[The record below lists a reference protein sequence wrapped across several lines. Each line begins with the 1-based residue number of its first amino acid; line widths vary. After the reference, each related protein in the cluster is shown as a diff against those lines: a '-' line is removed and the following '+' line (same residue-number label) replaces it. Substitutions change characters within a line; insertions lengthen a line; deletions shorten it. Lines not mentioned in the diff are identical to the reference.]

1 MRKVT
6 KSLLVIALVI
16 ASTFSSL
23 TFFSTP
29 ARGAD
34 HVGYK
39 KIFLRNHC
47 KLNPEYV
54 CHLSGWPSIPKL

>member
-1 MRKVT
+1 MKKIT
-6 KSLLVIALVI
+6 KGLLTVALAV
-16 ASTFSSL
+16 AGTFSSL
-23 TFFSTP
+23 TFFSIP
-29 ARGAD
+29 ARGGD

-47 KLNPEYV
+47 KSNPEYV

>member
-6 KSLLVIALVI
+6 RNLLIVALAV
-16 ASTFSSL
+16 AGVFSSL
-23 TFFSTP
+23 AFFSTP
-29 ARGAD
+29 ARGSD

-47 KLNPEYV
+47 KCNSEYV
-54 CHLSGWPSIPKL
+54 CHLSGWPTGKM

>member
-1 MRKVT
+1 MRKVI
-6 KSLLVIALVI
+6 KKLLIVTLGIAG
-16 ASTFSSL
+16 TFSSL

-29 ARGAD
+29 ARGGD

-47 KLNPEYV
+47 KCNSEYV
-54 CHLSGWPSIPKL
+54 CHLSGWPTVKM